1 MITLARERGLVAF
14 WDTRGA
20 SWYAALM
27 KKLTLGGPNSVTVS
41 RIAYG
46 CMPLGG
52 SWDEA
57 PLASEATARAAK
69 AVAAALEVGI
79 DFFDHAD
86 IYCRGKSEIVFGR
99 ALRELGVR
107 RADVLLQSKCGIRFA
122 GDGGQVAPHRFDFSY
137 EHITSSVE
145 GSLRRLDTDYLDVLL
160 LHRPDALVEPEEVA
174 RAFDALHARGKVR
187 YFGVSNHTPAQIELL
202 ARHVRQPLIANQL
215 QLSLVHSELFD
226 AGIAMNQGQMA
237 TGVDG
242 LVDYCRLR
250 DITVQA
256 WGPLAS
262 GRALGGEESEAARQ
276 LGEVVARLASEKR
289 VQREAIPIAW
299 LLRHPAGIQPVVG
312 STNPE
317 RIRAAAAA
325 DALQLSREE
334 WYELYVAGRGQR
346 LP

>member
-1 MITLARERGLVAF
+1 MR
-14 WDTRGA
+14 
-20 SWYAALM
+20 
-27 KKLTLGGPNSVTVS
+27 KLTLGAGSDSLAVS

-57 PLASEATARAAK
+57 PLASEATSRAVQALG
-69 AVAAALEVGI
+69 AALESGI

-86 IYCRGKSEIVFGR
+86 IYCRGKSETVFAR

-107 RADVLLQSKCGIRFA
+107 RQDVFLQSKCGIRFA
-122 GDGGQVAPHRFDFSY
+122 GDGGPSAPHRFDFSY

-145 GSLRRLDTDYLDVLL
+145 RSLSRLESDYLDVLL

-174 RAFDALHARGKVR
+174 RAFDTLHESGKVR
-187 YFGVSNHTPAQIELL
+187 HFGVSNHTPAQVELL
-202 ARHVRQPLIANQL
+202 ARHVRQPLLANQL
-215 QLSLVHSELFD
+215 QVSLVHSELLD
-226 AGIAMNQGQMA
+226 AGIAMNQGKPA

-250 DITVQA
+250 GMTIQA
-256 WGPLAS
+256 WAPLAS
-262 GRALGGEESEAARQ
+262 GQALGSDESDASRALGA
-276 LGEVVARLASEKR
+276 VVTRLAEQKR
-289 VQREAIPIAW
+289 APREAIAIAW
-299 LLRHPAGIQPVVG
+299 LLRHPAFIQPVFG

-317 RIRAAAAA
+317 RIRAAAAG
-325 DALQLSREE
+325 DDLKLSREE